1 MSKAPTKA
9 RGSRA
14 VTPAPISQPSMPR
27 RITVRISCRAL
38 VFLAPKMLTA
48 AKPNAKAKAIGVAGA
63 SGK

>member
-14 VTPAPISQPSMPR
+14 VTPAPISQPSMAR
-27 RITVRISCRAL
+27 RTTVRITCRTL
-38 VFLAPKMLTA
+38 VFLVPKRLTA
-48 AKPNAKAKAIGVAGA
+48 AKPNANAKAIGVAGA